1 MNLHRT
7 DGQPEWASI
16 DPSAYNFWQRIAA
29 ATHGYVTPGNLTT
42 LCGLVLVVIGL
53 MQIIAEEYWL
63 GGTLIIVGRLFDL
76 VDGWL
81 ADITRTKSPLGETA
95 DAGADKIETFAAIV
109 VLFIA
114 ALAPW
119 WLLAALILPHVG
131 ITVIAYVARKRNVT
145 LHPSR
150 LGKISMALLWLALF
164 GFILLRVADNTVLS
178 GMVYGIAAIS
188 VLTTLYAAAG
198 YAMSLM
204 RKTY

>member
-7 DGQPEWASI
+7 NGQPEWVSVE
-16 DPSAYNFWQRIAA
+16 PSGYNLWQRVAA
-29 ATHGYVTPGNLTT
+29 ATHGYVTPGNMTT
-42 LCGLVLVVIGL
+42 LCGLVLVMIGL
-53 MQIIAEEYWL
+53 VHIVAEEYWL
-63 GGTLIIVGRLFDL
+63 GGVLVVIGRLLDL

-81 ADITRTKSPLGETA
+81 ADITHTKSPLGEIA
-95 DAGADKIETFAAIV
+95 DAGADKIETFAAIA
-109 VLFIA
+109 VLFAA

-119 WLLAALILPHVG
+119 WLLVALILPHVG
-131 ITVIAYVARKRNVT
+131 IAIIAYIARTKNVQ

-150 LGKISMALLWLALF
+150 LGKISMALLWVALF
-164 GFILLRVADNTVLS
+164 GFIIVKGVDSGALS
-178 GMVYGIAAIS
+178 GVVYGVAVVS